1 MRKKPNYYFDYQQE
15 AYNYIMASRLLRNR
29 NLLKLCNEVGLNE
42 YETNLLTCINQ
53 DMSRVAISF
62 KLGCSEWKISTDM
75 RKIFT
80 KIMDYTSLD

>member
-1 MRKKPNYYFDYQQE
+1 MLTKQEFLQIKRKIKSICLP
-15 AYNYIMASRLLRNR
+15 S
-29 NLLKLCNEVGLNE
+29 LLKLCNNVGLNE
-42 YETNLLTCINQ
+42 YEINLLKCINQ

>member
-1 MRKKPNYYFDYQQE
+1 MTLTKQDFIKIKHQIKSMCLP
-15 AYNYIMASRLLRNR
+15 

>member
-1 MRKKPNYYFDYQQE
+1 M
-15 AYNYIMASRLLRNR
+15 LLTKQDFIKIKHQIKSMCLP

-42 YETNLLTCINQ
+42 YETNLLICINQ